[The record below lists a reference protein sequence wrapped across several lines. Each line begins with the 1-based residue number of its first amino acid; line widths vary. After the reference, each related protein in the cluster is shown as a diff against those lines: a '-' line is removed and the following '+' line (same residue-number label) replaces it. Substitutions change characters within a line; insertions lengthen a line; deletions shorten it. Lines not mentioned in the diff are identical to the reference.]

1 MESINF
7 TKMIQTME
15 KHKDFDF
22 EVFRQTAL
30 KDLYD
35 GKPLMG
41 DGGIFT
47 PLLKHFLEAGLQGE
61 MDNHLREERTKSV
74 PNRRNGLSKK
84 EVRSNLGKFELE
96 TPRDRSSS
104 YEPSIVPKRQTI
116 LTEQLENKII
126 SMYGRG
132 MSYTDI
138 AGHLQE
144 LYGFSLSAGELS
156 SITDRILPVLKEWQN
171 RPLYSVY
178 VALWMDAMYYKVRVD
193 GKVVTRVLYSVIG
206 LNLHGNKEVLGLYI
220 SESEGAKFWLS
231 VLNDLKQRGV
241 DDVVFACVDGL
252 KGFPDAIQTAFPQT
266 AVQLCVV
273 HQIRYAIRLI
283 PDKDAKEFMADLKLV
298 YQAPNLKTAED
309 NLLLLEDKW
318 GKIYPQ
324 AVGTWTNNWQNITT
338 YFDYSEAIR
347 KIIYT
352 TNTIES
358 YHRNIRKFTKTKAA
372 FTSDNALLKIAFLA
386 IQNMEKIWNKKV
398 FNWKSILS
406 ELLITFGERIKIDQ
420 LEN

>member
-1 MESINF
+1 MQPTELF
-7 TKMIQTME
+7 
-15 KHKDFDF
+15 DFDSF
-22 EVFRQTAL
+22 KQEAM
-30 KDLYD
+30 KELYK

-41 DGGIFT
+41 EDGIFT
-47 PLLKHFLEAGLQGE
+47 PLLKHFLEATLQGE
-61 MDNHLREERTKSV
+61 MDTHLKEEQAKSN
-74 PNRRNGLSKK
+74 PNRRNGIGKK
-84 EVRSNLGKFELE
+84 QVRSSMGKFDLE
-96 TPRDRSSS
+96 TPRDRTGS
-104 YEPSIVPKRQTI
+104 YEPAIVPKRQTI
-116 LTEQLENKII
+116 LTDQLESKIL

-132 MSYTDI
+132 MSYSDI
-138 AGHLQE
+138 SAHLQE
-144 LYGFSLSAGELS
+144 LYGFSLSVGELS

-178 VALWMDAMYYKVRVD
+178 VAFWLDAMYYKVRLE

-206 LNLHGNKEVLGLYI
+206 LNLHGKKAVLGIYL

-231 VLNDLKQRGV
+231 VLQDLKQRGV
-241 DDVVFACVDGL
+241 EDVLFACVDGL
-252 KGFPDAIQTAFPQT
+252 KGFPEAIQVAFPQT
-266 AVQLCVV
+266 LVQLCVV
-273 HQIRYAIRLI
+273 HQIRYALRLI
-283 PDKDAKEFMADLKLV
+283 PDKNVKEFIADLKAV

-309 NLLLLEDKW
+309 NLLILEEKW

-324 AVGTWTNNWQNITT
+324 AVGTWTNNWAHISTF
-338 YFDYSEAIR
+338 FDYSEPIR

-372 FTSDNALLKIAFLA
+372 FTSDNALLKLAFLA
-386 IQNMEKIWNKKV
+386 IQNMEKIWNKTA

-406 ELLITFGERIKIDQ
+406 ELLITFGERIQIDK

>member
-1 MESINF
+1 M
-7 TKMIQTME
+7 QTAQN
-15 KHKDFDF
+15 FDF
-22 EVFRQTAL
+22 EAFRQEAL
-30 KDLYD
+30 KELYE

-41 DGGIFT
+41 EGGIFT
-47 PLLKHFLEAGLQGE
+47 PLLKHFLEAGLESE
-61 MDNHLREERTKSV
+61 MDNHLRQEKENSKV
-74 PNRRNGLSKK
+74 NRRNGTSKK

-96 TPRDRSSS
+96 TPRDRASS

-116 LTEQLENKII
+116 LTDQLENKII

-132 MSYTDI
+132 MSYADI
-138 AGHLQE
+138 SGHLQE
-144 LYGFSLSAGELS
+144 LYGFRLSLGELS
-156 SITDRILPVLKEWQN
+156 TITDRILPVLKEWQN

-178 VALWMDAMYYKVRVD
+178 AALWLDAMYYKVRVD

-206 LNLHGNKEVLGLYI
+206 LNLHGKKEVLGLYL

-241 DDVVFACVDGL
+241 EDVIFACVDGL

-266 AVQLCVV
+266 AVQLCIV
-273 HQIRYAIRLI
+273 HQIRYALRLI
-283 PDKDAKEFMADLKLV
+283 PDKNAKEFMQDLKAV

-309 NLLLLEDKW
+309 NLLILEQKW
-318 GKIYPQ
+318 GHIYPQ
-324 AVGTWTNNWQNITT
+324 AVGTWVNNWQNITT
-338 YFDYSEAIR
+338 YFDYSEPIR

-386 IQNMEKIWNKKV
+386 IQNMEKIWNKTT

-406 ELLITFGERIKIDQ
+406 ELLITFGQRLQIDK

>member
-1 MESINF
+1 
-7 TKMIQTME
+7 ME
-15 KHKDFDF
+15 KTETFNF
-22 EVFRQTAL
+22 ESFKSEAM
-30 KDLYD
+30 KELYA

-41 DGGIFT
+41 EGGIFT

-61 MDNHLREERTKSV
+61 MDNHLREDKASSLS
-74 PNRRNGLSKK
+74 NRRNGISKK
-84 EVRSNLGKFELE
+84 EVRSNMGRFELE
-96 TPRDRSSS
+96 TPRDRASS
-104 YEPSIVPKRQTI
+104 YEPTIVPKRQTI
-116 LTEQLENKII
+116 LTEQLEDKII

-132 MSYTDI
+132 MSYGDI

-144 LYGFSLSAGELS
+144 LYGFSLSSGELS
-156 SITDRILPVLKEWQN
+156 SITDRILPTIKEWQN

-178 VALWMDAMYYKVRVD
+178 VALWLDAMYYKVRVD

-206 LNLHGNKEVLGLYI
+206 LNLHGRKEVLGLYL
-220 SESEGAKFWLS
+220 SESEGAKFWLT

-241 DDVVFACVDGL
+241 NDVIFACVDGL
-252 KGFPDAIQTAFPQT
+252 KGFPDAIQNVFPQ
-266 AVQLCVV
+266 AIVQLCVV
-273 HQIRYAIRLI
+273 HQIRYALRLI
-283 PDKDAKEFMADLKLV
+283 PDKNTKEFMSELKMV

-309 NLLLLEDKW
+309 NLLLFEEKW
-318 GKIYPQ
+318 GKTYPQ
-324 AVGTWTNNWQNITT
+324 AVGTWVNNWANIAP

-386 IQNMEKIWNKKV
+386 IQNMEKIWNKKT
-398 FNWKSILS
+398 FNWKTILA
-406 ELLITFGERIKIDQ
+406 ELLITFGDRIKIDQ